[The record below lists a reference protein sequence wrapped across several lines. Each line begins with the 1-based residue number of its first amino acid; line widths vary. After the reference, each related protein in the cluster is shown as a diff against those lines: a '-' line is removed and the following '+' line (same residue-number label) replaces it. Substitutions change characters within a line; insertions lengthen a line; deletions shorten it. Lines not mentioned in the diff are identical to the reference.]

1 MRGNLRQS
9 KQEHSNSKFQTYS
22 SQKSRQTML
31 EPHPGS
37 IETGPQS
44 LKNRTEKGWGF
55 KEVTGIRL
63 RKRAKETQ

>member
-1 MRGNLRQS
+1 
-9 KQEHSNSKFQTYS
+9 
-22 SQKSRQTML
+22 ML